1 MAIFPRKQG
10 GIALVVMLFMLVI
23 ILIGSLYLMK
33 SSSTATSVT
42 SSLAYDSALSK
53 SADAGLLAGFK
64 WLKDTA
70 ASSKGTLSEDD
81 SDNGYRSSLDT
92 TEAVS
97 SSGFWAGSKTLD
109 VTSVGEQVDHI
120 EYVIHRMCLKNG
132 AYDAADNKCML
143 TAPNTSTLNNSVE
156 LGTSLASD
164 STPLAGAPEVHYV
177 ITARIVGAR
186 GGNVVNQLVVMIGA

>member
-1 MAIFPRKQG
+1 MATFPRKQG
-10 GIALVVMLFMLVI
+10 GISLVVMLFMLVI
-23 ILIGSLYLMK
+23 ILVGSLYLMK

-70 ASSKGTLSEDD
+70 ASSKGNLNADD
-81 SDNGYRSSLDT
+81 AGNGYRALLDT

-97 SSGFWAGSKTLD
+97 SSGFWAGSKKMD
-109 VTSVGEQVDHI
+109 VTNPDGQKDTI
-120 EYVIHRMCLKNG
+120 EYVIHRMCLKGG

-143 TAPNTSTLNNSVE
+143 TAPNTSTLDNSVE

-177 ITARIVGAR
+177 ITARILGAR